1 MSRHGI
7 VIGVAAVVAVDQAV
21 KALVRAD
28 VAQGSV
34 RELLPGID
42 LVHTKN
48 TGVSF
53 GFLADAPAWV
63 VGLTSTAA
71 LVIVVAL
78 LARVAPGK
86 PGRVAAALIAGGAL
100 GNLIDRI
107 ALGSVTDFLD
117 LPLLPPC
124 NIADVAITFG
134 ALTMA
139 VAILLTP
146 DDRAHPASGA
156 GQVAKNGSDG

>member
-1 MSRHGI
+1 MTRGAAI
-7 VIGVAAVVAVDQAV
+7 LGAAAVVAVDQAV
-21 KALVRAD
+21 KAAVRSG
-28 VAQGSV
+28 VPQGSV
-34 RELLPGID
+34 RQLVPGVD

-53 GFLADAPAWV
+53 GLLSGAPAWV
-63 VGLTSTAA
+63 VGLVSTVA
-71 LVIVVAL
+71 LVLVVSL
-78 LARVAPGK
+78 LVRVAPGRA
-86 PGRVAAALIAGGAL
+86 GRAAAALIVGGAA

-124 NIADVAITFG
+124 NVADIAITFG

-139 VAILLTP
+139 AAILLAG
-146 DDRAHPASGA
+146 DEHDEPASA
-156 GQVAKNGSDG
+156 GQGTA